1 MRMASQNDSHDNE
14 VDKAGEALLRLLHQS
29 ADALEQ
35 DHRNALEHAQRIGDQ
50 VRAARDRIAELE
62 RDIAEHRDRADRAEE
77 WLNKIRNE
85 ITEQFP
91 QTSLKR

>member
-1 MRMASQNDSHDNE
+1 MPSQNDSHEND
-14 VDKAGEALLRLLHQS
+14 VDKAGEALLRLLHKS

-35 DHRNALEHAQRIGDQ
+35 DHRQALERAQRIGDQ

-62 RDIAEHRDRADRAEE
+62 RDIADHRERADRAEE
-77 WLNKIRNE
+77 WLKKIQNE

-91 QTSLKR
+91 QGSRSR

>member
-1 MRMASQNDSHDNE
+1 MSSQNDSHDNE

-35 DHRNALEHAQRIGDQ
+35 DHRQALERAQRIGNQ
-50 VRAARDRIAELE
+50 VRAARDRIVDLE
-62 RDIAEHRDRADRAEE
+62 RDIADHRERADRAEE
-77 WLNKIRNE
+77 WLKKIQNE

-91 QTSLKR
+91 QADSSR